1 MSTSYLDK
9 NVHRRLE
16 LESDILN
23 ALCASYRALYRVN
36 LDTDTAEPYAI
47 SAKMRTEVALSMEP
61 RLPYSLAIERYITRF
76 VQPTDQNRLRVQTSA
91 VAILARLADE
101 DSFTLRYR
109 VQPNPS
115 KQQYFNLYVART
127 GTPHVVVIGFRN
139 IDRLLESVEKG
150 QHELE
155 QTLAAARIGLF
166 RLEFEED
173 CPPRLF
179 ANDTMCGLL
188 GIEPDTLTPEQAFA
202 YWQSRVDPAYLDTAQ
217 AGVDAILKTGIG
229 EVNYPWNHP
238 KLGVIYIRCG
248 GVPDQN
254 FDRPGSAIKGYH
266 QDITDTV
273 ITRKKQEEELAQ
285 VNVQLQRAV
294 EDANRAM
301 AAKSEFLSRMSHDI
315 RTPINAILGMLDIAE
330 KYHEDYARL
339 DDCTHKIRSAANHL
353 LSLVND
359 VLDMNRL
366 ENGQAKLVEAP
377 ADLNELVHDCVI
389 MTQTQ
394 AERDGLTMTVD
405 HITVEHNRVRC
416 YALQLRQ
423 ILINLLSNAVK
434 YNRPGGNITL
444 RADEL
449 YCNGKTVTVQYTVR
463 DTGIGMSE
471 EFQQHIFEPFT
482 QENPGARTKYTGSGL
497 GLSIVRELVERMGG
511 TIQLESQLGEGSL
524 FIVTLSFALDT
535 APAEDTPAED
545 TPAEAPAADLQ
556 GMRVLVAEDNALNM
570 EITQF
575 MLDELHVAYECAE
588 NGAEAL
594 CLYKNAP
601 AGHFDAILMDMMM
614 PVMDGTAAAAAIR
627 ALPRED
633 AADIPIIA
641 LTANVCADVSADAA
655 YADMNDCLFKPVQPS
670 HLQAT
675 LAKYYVQH
683 S

>member
-497 GLSIVRELVERMGG
+497 GLSIVRELVEQMGG

-535 APAEDTPAED
+535 APAADTPAK
-545 TPAEAPAADLQ
+545 APAADLQ

-655 YADMNDCLFKPVQPS
+655 YTDMNDCLFKPVQPS

-675 LAKYYVQH
+675 LAKYYVQP

>member
-1 MSTSYLDK
+1 M
-9 NVHRRLE
+9 
-16 LESDILN
+16 
-23 ALCASYRALYRVN
+23 N

-47 SAKMRTEVALSMEP
+47 SAKMRTEVALLMEP

-535 APAEDTPAED
+535 APAEDTPAE
-545 TPAEAPAADLQ
+545 APAADLQ

>member
-9 NVHRRLE
+9 NVHHHLE

-47 SAKMRTEVALSMEP
+47 SAKMRPEVALLMEP

-339 DDCTHKIRSAANHL
+339 DDCAHKIRSAANHL

-535 APAEDTPAED
+535 APAEDTPAE
-545 TPAEAPAADLQ
+545 APVADLQ

>member
-47 SAKMRTEVALSMEP
+47 SAKMRPEVALLMEP
-61 RLPYSLAIERYITRF
+61 RLPYSLAIERYITHF
-76 VQPTDQNRLRVQTSA
+76 VLPTDQNRLRVQTSA

-139 IDRLLESVEKG
+139 IDRLLESVEMG

-155 QTLAAARIGLF
+155 QTLAAARTGLF
-166 RLEFEED
+166 RMEFEED

-179 ANDTMCGLL
+179 ANNTMCGLL
-188 GIEPDTLTPEQAFA
+188 GIEPGTLTPEQAFA

-217 AGVDAILKTGIG
+217 AGLEAILKAGIG

-339 DDCTHKIRSAANHL
+339 DDCAHKIRSAANHL

-377 ADLNELVHDCVI
+377 ADLNELVRDCVI

-449 YCNGKTVTVQYTVR
+449 YCSGNTVTVQYTVR

-535 APAEDTPAED
+535 APAED

-641 LTANVCADVSADAA
+641 LTANVCADVSTDAA
-655 YADMNDCLFKPVQPS
+655 YADMDDCLFKPVQPS

>member
-47 SAKMRTEVALSMEP
+47 SAKMRPEVALSMDP

-91 VAILARLADE
+91 VAILTRLADE

-139 IDRLLESVEKG
+139 IDRPLESVEKG
-150 QHELE
+150 QYELE

-166 RLEFEED
+166 RLELEED

-339 DDCTHKIRSAANHL
+339 DDCTHKIRSAATHL

-497 GLSIVRELVERMGG
+497 GLSIVRELVEQMGG
-511 TIQLESQLGEGSL
+511 TIQLESLLGEGSL

-535 APAEDTPAED
+535 APAEDTPAE
-545 TPAEAPAADLQ
+545 APAANLQ

-655 YADMNDCLFKPVQPS
+655 YTDMNDCLFKPVQPS

>member
-47 SAKMRTEVALSMEP
+47 SAKMRPEVALLMEP

-339 DDCTHKIRSAANHL
+339 DDCAHKIRSAANHL

-377 ADLNELVHDCVI
+377 ADLNELVRDCVI

-535 APAEDTPAED
+535 APAEDTPAE
-545 TPAEAPAADLQ
+545 APAADLQ

-655 YADMNDCLFKPVQPS
+655 YADMDDCLFKPVQPS

>member
-47 SAKMRTEVALSMEP
+47 SAKMRTEVALSMDP

-139 IDRLLESVEKG
+139 IDRPLESVEKG
-150 QHELE
+150 QYELE

-166 RLEFEED
+166 RLELEED

-330 KYHEDYARL
+330 KYHGDYARL

-471 EFQQHIFEPFT
+471 EFQHHIFEPFT

-511 TIQLESQLGEGSL
+511 TIQLESQLGGGSL

-535 APAEDTPAED
+535 APAEDTPAE
-545 TPAEAPAADLQ
+545 APVADLQ

-675 LAKYYVQH
+675 LAKYYVQP

>member
-47 SAKMRTEVALSMEP
+47 SAKMRPEVALSMDP

-91 VAILARLADE
+91 VAILTRLADE

-139 IDRLLESVEKG
+139 IDRPLESVEKG
-150 QHELE
+150 QYELE

-166 RLEFEED
+166 RLELEED

-471 EFQQHIFEPFT
+471 EFQHHIFEPFT

-535 APAEDTPAED
+535 APAEDTPAK
-545 TPAEAPAADLQ
+545 APAADLQ

>member
-47 SAKMRTEVALSMEP
+47 SAKMRPEVALLMEP

-139 IDRLLESVEKG
+139 IDRLLESVERG

-166 RLEFEED
+166 RLEFEEN

-254 FDRPGSAIKGYH
+254 FDRPGSAVKGYH

-339 DDCTHKIRSAANHL
+339 DDCAHKIRSAANHL

-511 TIQLESQLGEGSL
+511 TIQLESLLGEGSL

-535 APAEDTPAED
+535 APAAD

>member
-139 IDRLLESVEKG
+139 IDRPLESVEKG
-150 QHELE
+150 QYELE

-166 RLEFEED
+166 RLELEED

-497 GLSIVRELVERMGG
+497 GLSIVRELVEQMGG

-535 APAEDTPAED
+535 APAADTPAK
-545 TPAEAPAADLQ
+545 APAADLQ

-655 YADMNDCLFKPVQPS
+655 YTDMNDCLFKPVQPS

-675 LAKYYVQH
+675 LAKYYVQP

>member
-9 NVHRRLE
+9 NVHHHLE

-47 SAKMRTEVALSMEP
+47 SAKMRPEVALLMEP

-188 GIEPDTLTPEQAFA
+188 GIEPDNLTPEQAFA

-339 DDCTHKIRSAANHL
+339 DDCAHKIRSAANHL

-535 APAEDTPAED
+535 APAEDTPAE
-545 TPAEAPAADLQ
+545 APAADLQ

-641 LTANVCADVSADAA
+641 LTANVCVDVSADAA

-675 LAKYYVQH
+675 LAKYYVQP

>member
-115 KQQYFNLYVART
+115 QQQYFNLYVART
-127 GTPHVVVIGFRN
+127 GMPHVVVIGFRN

-535 APAEDTPAED
+535 APAEDTPAE
-545 TPAEAPAADLQ
+545 APAADLQ

>member
-9 NVHRRLE
+9 NVHHHLE

-47 SAKMRTEVALSMEP
+47 SAKMRPEVALLMEP

-139 IDRLLESVEKG
+139 IDRLLESVERG

-339 DDCTHKIRSAANHL
+339 DDCAHKIRSAANHL

-377 ADLNELVHDCVI
+377 ADLNELVRDCVI

-511 TIQLESQLGEGSL
+511 TIQLESLLGEGSL

-535 APAEDTPAED
+535 APAEDTPAK
-545 TPAEAPAADLQ
+545 APAADLQ

>member
-47 SAKMRTEVALSMEP
+47 SAKMRPEVALLMEP

-139 IDRLLESVEKG
+139 IDRLLESVERG

-166 RLEFEED
+166 CLEFEED

-217 AGVDAILKTGIG
+217 AGLDTILKAGIG

-394 AERDGLTMTVD
+394 AERDGLTMTTD

-511 TIQLESQLGEGSL
+511 TIRLESQLGEGSL

-535 APAEDTPAED
+535 APAKDTP
-545 TPAEAPAADLQ
+545 TKAPAADLQ

-655 YADMNDCLFKPVQPS
+655 YADMDDCLFKPVQPS

>member
-47 SAKMRTEVALSMEP
+47 SAKMRPEVALLMEP

-139 IDRLLESVEKG
+139 IDRLLESVERG

-339 DDCTHKIRSAANHL
+339 DDCAHKIRSAANHL

-394 AERDGLTMTVD
+394 AERDGLTMTTD

-463 DTGIGMSE
+463 DTGIVMSE

-497 GLSIVRELVERMGG
+497 GLSIVRELVEQMGG
-511 TIQLESQLGEGSL
+511 TIQLESLLGEGSL

-535 APAEDTPAED
+535 APAED

-641 LTANVCADVSADAA
+641 LTANVCADVSTDAA

-675 LAKYYVQH
+675 LAKYYVQP

>member
-511 TIQLESQLGEGSL
+511 TIQLESLLGEGSL

-535 APAEDTPAED
+535 APAEDTPAK
-545 TPAEAPAADLQ
+545 APAADLQ

>member
-166 RLEFEED
+166 RLELEED

-535 APAEDTPAED
+535 APAEDTPAE
-545 TPAEAPAADLQ
+545 APAANLQ

>member
-1 MSTSYLDK
+1 
-9 NVHRRLE
+9 
-16 LESDILN
+16 
-23 ALCASYRALYRVN
+23 
-36 LDTDTAEPYAI
+36 
-47 SAKMRTEVALSMEP
+47 
-61 RLPYSLAIERYITRF
+61 
-76 VQPTDQNRLRVQTSA
+76 
-91 VAILARLADE
+91 
-101 DSFTLRYR
+101 
-109 VQPNPS
+109 
-115 KQQYFNLYVART
+115 
-127 GTPHVVVIGFRN
+127 
-139 IDRLLESVEKG
+139 
-150 QHELE
+150 
-155 QTLAAARIGLF
+155 
-166 RLEFEED
+166 
-173 CPPRLF
+173 
-179 ANDTMCGLL
+179 MCGLL

-330 KYHEDYARL
+330 KYHGDYARL

-394 AERDGLTMTVD
+394 AERDGLIMTVD

-497 GLSIVRELVERMGG
+497 GLSIVRELVEQMGG

-535 APAEDTPAED
+535 APAEDTPAK
-545 TPAEAPAADLQ
+545 APAADLQ

>member
-139 IDRLLESVEKG
+139 IDRPLESVEKG
-150 QHELE
+150 QYELE

-166 RLEFEED
+166 RLELEED

-511 TIQLESQLGEGSL
+511 TIQLESLLGEGSL

-535 APAEDTPAED
+535 APAED

>member
-47 SAKMRTEVALSMEP
+47 SAKMRPEVALSMEP

-91 VAILARLADE
+91 VAILTRLADE

-139 IDRLLESVEKG
+139 IDRPLESVEKG
-150 QHELE
+150 QYELE

-166 RLEFEED
+166 RLELEED

-535 APAEDTPAED
+535 APAEDTPAK
-545 TPAEAPAADLQ
+545 APAADLQ

>member
-47 SAKMRTEVALSMEP
+47 SAKMRPEVALSMEP

-139 IDRLLESVEKG
+139 IDRPLESVEKG
-150 QHELE
+150 QYELE

-166 RLEFEED
+166 RLELEED

-330 KYHEDYARL
+330 KYHGDYARL

-535 APAEDTPAED
+535 APAEDTPAE
-545 TPAEAPAADLQ
+545 APAADLQ

>member
-115 KQQYFNLYVART
+115 QQQYFNLYVART
-127 GTPHVVVIGFRN
+127 GMPHVVVIGFRN
-139 IDRLLESVEKG
+139 IDRPLESVEKG

-179 ANDTMCGLL
+179 ANDTMCSLL

-330 KYHEDYARL
+330 KYHGDYARL

-535 APAEDTPAED
+535 APAEDTPAE
-545 TPAEAPAADLQ
+545 APAADLQ

>member
-47 SAKMRTEVALSMEP
+47 SAKMRPEVALSMDP

-91 VAILARLADE
+91 VAILTRLADE

-139 IDRLLESVEKG
+139 IDRPLESVEKG
-150 QHELE
+150 QYELE

-202 YWQSRVDPAYLDTAQ
+202 YWQSHVDPAYLDTAQ

-497 GLSIVRELVERMGG
+497 GLSIVRELVEQMGG
-511 TIQLESQLGEGSL
+511 TIQLESLLGEGSL

-535 APAEDTPAED
+535 APAEDTPAE
-545 TPAEAPAADLQ
+545 APAANLQ

>member
-47 SAKMRTEVALSMEP
+47 SAKMRPEVALLMEP

-139 IDRLLESVEKG
+139 IDRLLKSVEKG

-217 AGVDAILKTGIG
+217 TGVDAILKTGIG

-339 DDCTHKIRSAANHL
+339 DDCAHKIRSAANHL

-497 GLSIVRELVERMGG
+497 GLSIVRELVEQMGG

-535 APAEDTPAED
+535 APAEDTPAE
-545 TPAEAPAADLQ
+545 APVADLQ

>member
-1 MSTSYLDK
+1 M
-9 NVHRRLE
+9 
-16 LESDILN
+16 
-23 ALCASYRALYRVN
+23 N

-47 SAKMRTEVALSMEP
+47 SAKMRTEVALLMEP

-166 RLEFEED
+166 RLELEED

-535 APAEDTPAED
+535 APAEDTPAK
-545 TPAEAPAADLQ
+545 APAADLQ

-627 ALPRED
+627 ALPQED

>member
-166 RLEFEED
+166 RLELEED

-330 KYHEDYARL
+330 KYHGDYARL

-535 APAEDTPAED
+535 APAEDTPAE
-545 TPAEAPAADLQ
+545 APAANLQ

-655 YADMNDCLFKPVQPS
+655 YTDMNDCLFKPVQPS

>member
-47 SAKMRTEVALSMEP
+47 SAKMRPEVALSMEP

-91 VAILARLADE
+91 VAILTRLADE

-166 RLEFEED
+166 RLELEED

-353 LSLVND
+353 LSLVNN

-535 APAEDTPAED
+535 APAEDTPAE
-545 TPAEAPAADLQ
+545 APAADLQ

>member
-9 NVHRRLE
+9 NVHHHLE

-377 ADLNELVHDCVI
+377 ADLNELVRDCVI

-394 AERDGLTMTVD
+394 AERDGLTMTTD

-535 APAEDTPAED
+535 APAED

>member
-47 SAKMRTEVALSMEP
+47 SAKMRPEVALLMEP

-139 IDRLLESVEKG
+139 IDRLLESVERG

-166 RLEFEED
+166 RLEFEEN

-339 DDCTHKIRSAANHL
+339 DDCAHKIRSAANHL

-377 ADLNELVHDCVI
+377 ADLNELVRDCVI

-394 AERDGLTMTVD
+394 AERDGLTMTTD

-511 TIQLESQLGEGSL
+511 TIQLESLLGEGSL

-535 APAEDTPAED
+535 APAED

>member
-47 SAKMRTEVALSMEP
+47 SAKMRPEVALLMEP

-139 IDRLLESVEKG
+139 IDRLLESVERG

-339 DDCTHKIRSAANHL
+339 DDCAHKIRSAANHL

-394 AERDGLTMTVD
+394 AERDGLTMTTD

-497 GLSIVRELVERMGG
+497 GLSIVRELVEQMGG
-511 TIQLESQLGEGSL
+511 TIQLESLLGEGSL

-535 APAEDTPAED
+535 APAED

-641 LTANVCADVSADAA
+641 LTANVCADVSTDAA

-675 LAKYYVQH
+675 LAKYYVQP

>member
-115 KQQYFNLYVART
+115 QQQYFNLYVART
-127 GTPHVVVIGFRN
+127 GMPHVVVIGFRN

-315 RTPINAILGMLDIAE
+315 RTPINAILCMLDIAE
-330 KYHEDYARL
+330 KYHGDYARL

-497 GLSIVRELVERMGG
+497 GLSIVRELVEQMGG

-535 APAEDTPAED
+535 APAADTPAK
-545 TPAEAPAADLQ
+545 APAADLQ

-627 ALPRED
+627 ALPQED

-655 YADMNDCLFKPVQPS
+655 YTDMNDCLFKPVQPS

-675 LAKYYVQH
+675 LAKYYVQP

>member
-23 ALCASYRALYRVN
+23 ALCASYCALYRVN

-47 SAKMRTEVALSMEP
+47 SAKMRPEVALAMEP

-339 DDCTHKIRSAANHL
+339 DDCAHKIRSAANHL

-377 ADLNELVHDCVI
+377 ADLNELVRDCVI

-535 APAEDTPAED
+535 APAEDTPAE
-545 TPAEAPAADLQ
+545 APAADLQ

>member
-139 IDRLLESVEKG
+139 IDRPLESVEKG

-315 RTPINAILGMLDIAE
+315 RTPFNAILGMLDIAE
-330 KYHEDYARL
+330 KYHGDYARL

-535 APAEDTPAED
+535 APAEDTPAE
-545 TPAEAPAADLQ
+545 APAADLQ

>member
-9 NVHRRLE
+9 NVHRHLE

-47 SAKMRTEVALSMEP
+47 SAKMRPEVALLMEP

-139 IDRLLESVEKG
+139 IDRLLESVERG

-497 GLSIVRELVERMGG
+497 GLSIVRELVEQMGG

-535 APAEDTPAED
+535 APAAD

-633 AADIPIIA
+633 AVDIPIIA

>member
-47 SAKMRTEVALSMEP
+47 SAKMRPEVALSMDP

-91 VAILARLADE
+91 VAILTRLADE

-139 IDRLLESVEKG
+139 IDRPLESVEKG
-150 QHELE
+150 QYELE

-535 APAEDTPAED
+535 APAEDTPAE
-545 TPAEAPAADLQ
+545 APAADLQ

>member
-47 SAKMRTEVALSMEP
+47 SAKMRPEVALLMEP

-109 VQPNPS
+109 VQPTPS

-339 DDCTHKIRSAANHL
+339 DDCAHKIRSAANHL

-535 APAEDTPAED
+535 APAEDTPAE
-545 TPAEAPAADLQ
+545 APAADLQ

>member
-139 IDRLLESVEKG
+139 IDRLLESVEGG

-254 FDRPGSAIKGYH
+254 FDRPGSAVKGYH

-377 ADLNELVHDCVI
+377 ADLNELVRDCVI

-535 APAEDTPAED
+535 APAEDTPAEV
-545 TPAEAPAADLQ
+545 PAADLQ

-655 YADMNDCLFKPVQPS
+655 YADMDDCLFKPVQPS

>member
-139 IDRLLESVEKG
+139 IDRLLKSVEKG

-238 KLGVIYIRCG
+238 KLGVIYIHCG

-377 ADLNELVHDCVI
+377 ADLNELVRDCVI

-535 APAEDTPAED
+535 APAEDTPAE
-545 TPAEAPAADLQ
+545 APAADLQ

-675 LAKYYVQH
+675 LAKYYVQP

>member
-47 SAKMRTEVALSMEP
+47 SAKMRPEVALSMDP

-150 QHELE
+150 QYELE

-497 GLSIVRELVERMGG
+497 GLSIVRELVEQMGG

-535 APAEDTPAED
+535 APAEDTPAK
-545 TPAEAPAADLQ
+545 APAADLQ

>member
-47 SAKMRTEVALSMEP
+47 SAKMRPEVALLMEP

-115 KQQYFNLYVART
+115 QQQYFNLYVART
-127 GTPHVVVIGFRN
+127 GMPHVVVIGFRN
-139 IDRLLESVEKG
+139 IDRPLESVEKG
-150 QHELE
+150 QYELE

-301 AAKSEFLSRMSHDI
+301 AAKSEFLSRMSHEI

-535 APAEDTPAED
+535 APAEDTPAE
-545 TPAEAPAADLQ
+545 APAADLQ